1 MKNEYIYTYIIY
13 IHIYVIIITIS
24 IITIFIIIV
33 NNTYIIYNVKS
44 KLIKTRC
51 WNIFENV

>member
-1 MKNEYIYTYIIY
+1 MKNKYIYIIYIYTYILLLLLFI
-13 IHIYVIIITIS
+13 

-33 NNTYIIYNVKS
+33 NNTYIIYNIKS

-51 WNIFENV
+51 QNIFENV

>member
-1 MKNEYIYTYIIY
+1 MNIYIYIYNIYTYIY
-13 IHIYVIIITIS
+13 IIIITIS

-33 NNTYIIYNVKS
+33 NNTYIMYNVKS